1 MKRLILASIVCLFAM
16 VAYSQPKHHRVHFKS
31 VYTTVDTLV
40 LKNVP
45 TVNPN
50 KDGSCLVALPRE
62 QNLVVAYDNERTKAI
77 VLHGYPWAKRMEYTV
92 KYEGYR
98 LILYYKDKH
107 VYCGYI
113 YDERAKACQYFEAIN
128 ESEKDRIVNRFPF
141 LKRMPT
147 FTDTEK
153 E

>member
-16 VAYSQPKHHRVHFKS
+16 VAYSQPNQHVVHFKS

-45 TVNPN
+45 RVYPD
-50 KDGSCLVALPRE
+50 KDGSCLFPLSKDGSF
-62 QNLVVAYDNERTKAI
+62 VVAYNNERTKAI

-92 KYEGYR
+92 KYDGHR
-98 LILYYKDKH
+98 LVLYYKDEH
-107 VYCGYI
+107 LYCGYV

-128 ESEKDRIVNRFPF
+128 AAEKDRIVYKFPF

-147 FTDTEK
+147 FTDTE
-153 E
+153 